1 MESTA
6 VVCVTISV
14 PIFQIGFY
22 DTVVLQCPSLC
33 TIVLV
38 RQSQK
43 IDEIQPK
50 LLRFLVQSLVIFLM
64 PSMTATSQ

>member
-1 MESTA
+1 M
-6 VVCVTISV
+6 VCVTISV
-14 PIFQIGFY
+14 PTFPIGFY

-33 TIVLV
+33 TIILV
-38 RQSQK
+38 CHSQK

-50 LLRFLVQSLVIFLM
+50 LQRFLVQSLVIFLM